1 MVRNQLF
8 LQTLIMKKKN
18 IVNPGHYLELMDRTY
33 IIMENINDHLI
44 EHPLTDNEEDIQ
56 ILFEEALDSLF
67 EAYQLIGGKEIDYE
81 TKINGN

>member
-1 MVRNQLF
+1 MSKR
-8 LQTLIMKKKN
+8 KEKN
-18 IVNPGHYLELMDRTY
+18 ILNPGHYLELMDRTY
-33 IIMENINDHLI
+33 IVMENINDHLI
-44 EHPLTDNEEDIQ
+44 EHPLTDNEEDIK